1 MASKAIKL
9 TKSTVDKMQLS
20 ESGQVFYWDTE
31 LPGFGLRVGKKA
43 KAFICERRIDG
54 RTVRVT
60 LGKHPALTAPM
71 ARKMAQET
79 LGDMVKGVNPTA
91 EKHERKAKAVTLRQV
106 FEEFIAGRSL
116 KPRTVYDYKRVMEVA
131 YGDWQ
136 RKSIVDISKDMVE
149 RRHKKIGDD
158 RGHAYANLSA
168 RVLRSVLNFAV
179 NKYENNKGNSIL
191 PENPVSRL
199 SKTKQWYRVERRTG
213 HLKAHELKAWF
224 DAVLAIDNPVI
235 RDYMQFVLLTGCR
248 RQEAAR
254 LRWDDVSFEDR
265 SFFIRDP
272 KNKNP
277 ITLPLSDY
285 LVELMK
291 DRKAGNGSDFVFPAD
306 SASGHLAEPKKRV
319 IAVGEAI
326 NHHFTLHDLRRTF
339 VTIAESLDISLYALK
354 GLVNHTIKSN
364 DVTSGYVV
372 LSVGRLREPMQIITD
387 FVLKSAEIRSSA
399 EVVELDRIRVMN

>member
-1 MASKAIKL
+1 MASKIKL
-9 TKSTVDKMQLS
+9 TKSAVDKLPLP
-20 ESGQVFYWDTE
+20 ESGQVIYWDTD
-31 LPGFGLRVGKKA
+31 LSGFGLRVGKQS

-54 RTVRVT
+54 KTVRTT
-60 LGKHPALTAPM
+60 LGKHPALTAPV

-79 LGDMVKGVNPTA
+79 LGDMTRGINPTA
-91 EKHERKAKAVTLRQV
+91 EKQERKAKAVTLEQV
-106 FEEFIAGRSL
+106 FDEFMAGRSL
-116 KPRTVYDYKRVMEVA
+116 KPRTVYDYKRAMEVA
-131 YGDWQ
+131 YGDWY

-149 RRHKKIGDD
+149 RRHKKIGEE

-168 RVLRSVLNFAV
+168 RVLRSVLNFASA
-179 NKYENNKGNSIL
+179 KYEDSKGNSIL

-199 SKTKQWYRVERRTG
+199 SKTKQWYRVDRRTG

-277 ITLPLSDY
+277 IVLPLSDY
-285 LVELMK
+285 LADLLK
-291 DRKAGNGSDFVFPAD
+291 GRKVGNDSPFVFPAD

-319 IAVGEAI
+319 IAVGESI
-326 NHHFTLHDLRRTF
+326 GNHFTLHDLRRTF
-339 VTIAESLDISLYALK
+339 ITIAESLDISHYTLK
-354 GLVNHTIKSN
+354 ALVNHKMDSSDI
-364 DVTSGYVV
+364 TSSY
-372 LSVGRLREPMQIITD
+372 LQLNTERLREPMQRITD
-387 FVLKSAEIRSSA
+387 FVLRSAEIRQSA
-399 EVVELDRIRVMN
+399 EVVELDRVRVAK